1 VSGAQRVTDAMFF
14 AAARAL
20 ADQTSDI
27 DLQQGRIF
35 PPVTRMRDVAWAVA
49 VAVAAVTYEQGLATA
64 SCPADLHA
72 AVGRY
77 MYSPSYA

>member
-1 VSGAQRVTDAMFF
+1 
-14 AAARAL
+14 
-20 ADQTSDI
+20 
-27 DLQQGRIF
+27 
-35 PPVTRMRDVAWAVA
+35 MRDVAWAVA